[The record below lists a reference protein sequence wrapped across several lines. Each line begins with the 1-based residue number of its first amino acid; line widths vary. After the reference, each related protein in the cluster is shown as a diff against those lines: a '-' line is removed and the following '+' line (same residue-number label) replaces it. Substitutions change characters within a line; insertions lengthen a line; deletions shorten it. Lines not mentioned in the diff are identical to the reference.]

1 VNIAL
6 TGIELA
12 FGRALEH
19 ALIAAGHRVFGLP
32 VPHARHREAA
42 EAIFA
47 VGDVDVLVLLDWD
60 PLQAEEP
67 RDQVRQSGASREWL
81 QLALESGCR
90 QVVGVGSHLEF
101 GAQEERC
108 LEDTHCRPFSAFG
121 LGLHLTH
128 GIGFAEAERF
138 GARFSWAR
146 LFPLLV
152 PSATEW
158 SLLRR
163 VEQQLI
169 DGQTVHLDACQERID
184 ALDVAAALDG
194 LVTIVERGQNEAYN
208 VCRGAT
214 LSLKQLL
221 VQLGSFVGRS
231 EQLVFDLEAP
241 ERLPLSTC
249 ADVGNDRLCAL
260 GWRPGDERPPALMRW
275 WSASSIA
282 A

>member
-1 VNIAL
+1 MNVAL

-12 FGRALEH
+12 FGRALEQ

-32 VPHARHREAA
+32 VPEARHRQAA

-47 VGDVDVLVLLDWD
+47 VGDVDALVLLDWD
-60 PLQAEEP
+60 PLQSEEP

-158 SLLRR
+158 TLLRR

-184 ALDVAAALDG
+184 ALEVDDALRG
-194 LVTIVERGQNEAYN
+194 LVAIVERGETEAYN

-231 EQLVFDLEAP
+231 EQLVFDLKRP

-249 ADVGNDRLCAL
+249 ADVGNDRLHAL
-260 GWRPGDERPPALMRW
+260 GWRPGEERPPALVNW
-275 WSASSIA
+275 WA
-282 A
+282 ARSLAA

>member
-1 VNIAL
+1 MNIAL
-6 TGIELA
+6 TGVELA
-12 FGRALEH
+12 FGHALEQ
-19 ALIAAGHRVFGLP
+19 ALIGAGHRVFGLP
-32 VPHARHREAA
+32 VPSPDRRSAA
-42 EAIFA
+42 ESVFA
-47 VGDVDVLVLLDWD
+47 VGDVDALVLLDWD
-60 PLQAEEP
+60 PLQATEP

-146 LFPLLV
+146 LFPLLA
-152 PSATEW
+152 PGATEW

-184 ALDVAAALDG
+184 ALGMGDALGG
-194 LVTIVERGQNEAYN
+194 LVAIVERGETEAYN

-221 VQLGSFVGRS
+221 VQLGTFVGRPD
-231 EQLVFDLEAP
+231 QLIFDLQQP

-249 ADVGNDRLCAL
+249 ADAGNDRLRAL
-260 GWRPGDERPPALMRW
+260 GWRPSDERPPALDRW
-275 WSASSIA
+275 WSAPSLA